1 MGADALEKSTE
12 NFSRF
17 SGHIFRPFAKATLTA
32 VGAVQTPTGT
42 HISDKHEK
50 TMAGY
55 NNESKRLFAGNL
67 AREVNERDLHNIFG
81 RFGPIVHVAHR
92 GKFGFIEYEYYDDA
106 RAGLSAD
113 GMMVFGQ
120 PMRVAYATSP
130 GPRAGGRRG
139 PRFPVLVEN
148 FPRSWTWRQLKD
160 FARKVAPPAHADIDR
175 DDQGPFGIVEYKS
188 MDDAAAA
195 VLSLDGSD
203 VEGAPVSVRFER
215 SIRDDGNDYIAQ
227 NNLTRDSFAVAADPV
242 PPQHA
247 RGRSREPRLPSQRP
261 GEDGGDRFSSAQR
274 AGNDDDD
281 VYRSGEG
288 GRSRSRSRER
298 DYGNVDHQAA
308 QVELAAPAQQP
319 VEDDAAPVD
328 QDAAVVEEAA
338 PVENGGEEVVAEA
351 VEAVVE
357 DVVEEEVVEEAVA
370 EEVVAE
376 EVVEEAVAEEVVAE
390 DVVAEEVDYSKWLV
404 KDLRA
409 ELTRRGLTSSGRK
422 AELVERLSSIA

>member
-1 MGADALEKSTE
+1 
-12 NFSRF
+12 
-17 SGHIFRPFAKATLTA
+17 
-32 VGAVQTPTGT
+32 
-42 HISDKHEK
+42 
-50 TMAGY
+50 MAGY

-319 VEDDAAPVD
+319 VD
-328 QDAAVVEEAA
+328 QAAAVVEEAA
-338 PVENGGEEVVAEA
+338 PVENGGEEVVAEAVEA

-376 EVVEEAVAEEVVAE
+376 E
-390 DVVAEEVDYSKWLV
+390 VVAEEVDYSKWLV